1 MSYIGNEPRF
11 TQFPSKYFN
20 GDGSAMTVSLDYAPP
35 NKAALLVFISGVRQ
49 DTDAYTI
56 SGTSLTFTGSVPSG
70 TNNVQVVHLGL
81 TVQVPA
87 PADDTITTAKIQDD
101 AVTSAKIL
109 DGAIVDADVNASAAI
124 DATKI
129 ANGSVTSTEFQY
141 IGGLTSDAQTQ
152 IDSKGAS
159 TSVIANQDDI
169 ALLGFKV
176 AANGSLARYNL
187 VDQSIDAFEDAS
199 GVDASGSTNEARNS
213 SNYYYGETSVTP
225 SITSN
230 EDSTG
235 TDGDYTWYKW
245 TTVTGSGSYVNDT
258 TQDHEYMIVAGGAS
272 GGGSISGAGAG
283 GGGAGGYR
291 TAAALSLVGGTTYT
305 IAVGAG
311 GSAAPAGSNDGPS
324 GSNSSLSGSDIT
336 DVTSA
341 GGGGGGGATPTT
353 NNDGVDG
360 GSGGGAGGS
369 GSSASNGVGGSSSP
383 VTSPVQ
389 GYAGGDSTGG
399 GYGAGGGGSSAVG
412 VDGGGGAGGAGTSND
427 ITGAS
432 VTYAAGGSATA
443 GHGSGSAGAA
453 NTGDG
458 GDGGG
463 QAFAGSAGG
472 SGIVV
477 LRRLTGPVLTEGA
490 DMTLVSNAQT
500 AESAPTT
507 GDLVMTISN
516 GAGTTTVNTDIKAYI
531 TRDGSD
537 YTTAVTLVDQGD
549 TGGHTIL
556 TANGVDLSGE
566 TSGTSMRWKITT
578 HNQSASKTTRIQA
591 VSLGWS

>member
-1 MSYIGNEPRF
+1 MARTTIRTE
-11 TQFPSKYFN
+11 
-20 GDGSAMTVSLDYAPP
+20 DV
-35 NKAALLVFISGVRQ
+35 
-49 DTDAYTI
+49 TD
-56 SGTSLTFTGSVPSG
+56 SEV
-70 TNNVQVVHLGL
+70 
-81 TVQVPA
+81 
-87 PADDTITTAKIQDD
+87 TTAKM
-101 AVTSAKIL
+101 
-109 DGAIVDADVNASAAI
+109 AI
-124 DATKI
+124 DPT
-129 ANGSVTSTEFQY
+129 
-141 IGGLTSDAQTQ
+141 D
-152 IDSKGAS
+152 AS
-159 TSVIANQDDI
+159 TLASGTVPDARLGTIPTNITSNQDDI

-199 GVDASGSTNEARNS
+199 GVDASASTAEVRNA
-213 SNYYYGETSVTP
+213 SNYYYGEVSVTP

-245 TTVTGSGSYVNDT
+245 STVTASGSYVNDT
-258 TQDHEYMIVAGGAS
+258 TQDHEHMIVAGG
-272 GGGSISGAGAG
+272 GGGGGGKGGSGAG

-305 IAVGAG
+305 VAVGAG
-311 GSAAPAGSNDGPS
+311 GASVAAGIIGNDGS
-324 GSNSSLSGSDIT
+324 ASSLSGSDIT
-336 DVTSA
+336 DITSA
-341 GGGGGGGATPTT
+341 GGGGGANAHDTT
-353 NNDGVDG
+353 SQDGRDG
-360 GSGGGAGGS
+360 GSGGGAGGA
-369 GSSASNGVGGSSSP
+369 GSSAYGGTGGASSP

-389 GYAGGDSTGG
+389 GYRGGDATNGG
-399 GYGAGGGGSSAVG
+399 GYGVGGGGSSAQG
-412 VDGGGGAGGAGTSND
+412 VDGPPSGAGAGTSND
-427 ITGAS
+427 IAGSS
-432 VTYAAGGSATA
+432 VTYAAGGAQ
-443 GHGSGSAGAA
+443 SAGGPAAGSDGSA

-458 GDGGG
+458 GG
-463 QAFAGSAGG
+463 AGSQATTGGAGG

-500 AESAPTT
+500 AEAAPTN
-507 GDLVMTISN
+507 GDLVMTITN
-516 GAGTTTVNTDIKAYI
+516 GAGTTTPNTDIKAYI
-531 TRDGSD
+531 ARDGSD
-537 YTTAVTLVDQGD
+537 YTVAVTLVDQGD